1 MEGCTMTDG
10 ADDDGAVAF
19 QRKDREERKE
29 RKEVAADV
37 ERLAR
42 TVVDA
47 GFKVHAGLGPG
58 LLESAYEH
66 FLAHELLKRGCAVRR
81 QVALPIIYDGE
92 KLDAG
97 YRLDL
102 VVNDL
107 IIIEVKAV
115 EVLTRLFEAQLLT
128 YLKFSGYPMGFLMN
142 FNVPMF
148 KAGVRRFIR

>member
-1 MEGCTMTDG
+1 MTDG
-10 ADDDGAVAF
+10 PVDDGDEVF
-19 QRKDREERKE
+19 QRQARQARQERQE
-29 RKEVAADV
+29 RQEVGADID
-37 ERLAR
+37 RLAR
-42 TVVDA
+42 TIVDA
-47 GFKVHAGLGPG
+47 GFKVHSGLGPG

-66 FLAHELLKRGCAVRR
+66 FLAHELLKRGCSVRR
-81 QVALPIIYDGE
+81 QVALPIVYDGE
-92 KLDAG
+92 RLDAG
-97 YRLDL
+97 YRQDL

-148 KAGVRRFIR
+148 KNGVRRFIR